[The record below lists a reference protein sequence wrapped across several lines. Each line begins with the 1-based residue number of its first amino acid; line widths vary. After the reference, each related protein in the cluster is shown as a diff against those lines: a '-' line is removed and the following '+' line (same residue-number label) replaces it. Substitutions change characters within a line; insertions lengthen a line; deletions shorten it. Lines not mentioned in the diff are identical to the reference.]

1 MLRRQPLALHGPIL
15 MRGPDRSALWAQTAR
30 RWTLIPGCRGAVL
43 YRQNHTR
50 FAWEAAHTHSYT
62 NKAGAQRHR
71 GMNPFKCMGSNTH
84 RAHTHTHTHTH
95 TLSCKWG
102 AANGFQWERRR
113 ARLYP
118 LSVEDLIIQNGPG
131 PVTGL
136 YGTPLHTRIRYS
148 AAESPADGCSRAGP
162 RWDSLW
168 VFAHSLSPFPSIS
181 LFLSPCQT
189 HIPTV
194 VHKSFLL

>member
-43 YRQNHTR
+43 YWQNHTR
-50 FAWEAAHTHSYT
+50 FAQEAAHTHTLVHKQGRSTKTQGYEPIQMHGL
-62 NKAGAQRHR
+62 KHAQ
-71 GMNPFKCMGSNTH
+71 G
-84 RAHTHTHTHTH
+84 AHTYTH

-168 VFAHSLSPFPSIS
+168 ALAHLLSPFPSIS
-181 LFLSPCQT
+181 VFVSPCQT

>member
-1 MLRRQPLALHGPIL
+1 MLRQQPLALHGPIL
-15 MRGPDRSALWAQTAR
+15 MRGPDSIALWVQTAHH
-30 RWTLIPGCRGAVL
+30 WTLIPGCRGSVL
-43 YRQNHTR
+43 YWQNHTR
-50 FAWEAAHTHSYT
+50 FAQEAAHTHTHSYT
-62 NKAGAQRHR
+62 NKTGAQRHR
-71 GMNPFKCMGSNTH
+71 GMNPFKCIGSNVH
-84 RAHTHTHTHTH
+84 RAHTHTH

-168 VFAHSLSPFPSIS
+168 ALAHSLSLFPSIS
-181 LFLSPCQT
+181 VFFSPCQQ

>member
-1 MLRRQPLALHGPIL
+1 MMFVPHVGQEEIKRPTPRAMDPDMINPKQVRVCARQSGAWLPILRDTQQAPDRDAWCCGRQPLALHGPIL

-84 RAHTHTHTHTH
+84 RAHTHTHTHTQH

-131 PVTGL
+131 G
-136 YGTPLHTRIRYS
+136 
-148 AAESPADGCSRAGP
+148 
-162 RWDSLW
+162 
-168 VFAHSLSPFPSIS
+168 
-181 LFLSPCQT
+181 Q
-189 HIPTV
+189 
-194 VHKSFLL
+194 